1 MYKAIVIL
9 LFFCFSATSF
19 ALDNMLHYPDWFKLS
34 LLDLS
39 DDLRDL
45 KASNKKY
52 LILFM
57 SQQGCGFCRLHLKNN
72 WGDPQLLAYTQ
83 KYFEVVALDV
93 RGSRQ
98 LTDFYGKTLTE
109 REYAHEH
116 GLEFTPTL
124 VFVDVDGHEV
134 FRLPGLRNKK
144 QFKAALEYVAGGYF
158 KKIKFARFVTKF

>member
-9 LFFCFSATSF
+9 LFFCFRATSF

-72 WGDPQLLAYTQ
+72 WGDPQRNCWLIP
-83 KYFEVVALDV
+83 KNI
-93 RGSRQ
+93 
-98 LTDFYGKTLTE
+98 
-109 REYAHEH
+109 
-116 GLEFTPTL
+116 
-124 VFVDVDGHEV
+124 
-134 FRLPGLRNKK
+134 LRWWHWMSG
-144 QFKAALEYVAGGYF
+144 AAVS
-158 KKIKFARFVTKF
+158 